1 MQHIPEIAI
10 VEQNTL
16 TALGLQTIL
25 EELIP
30 VATIRTFPSFAR
42 LIDDTPDMYSHYF
55 VSAQTYFEHTSF
67 FLARRPKTIV
77 LAAGEQPSL
86 SGIPT
91 LNVCLP
97 RTSW

>member
-42 LIDDTPDMYSHYF
+42 LIDDTPDMYSHYLF
-55 VSAQTYFEHTSF
+55 RHRHTSSI
-67 FLARRPKTIV
+67 RRSFWHAV
-77 LAAGEQPSL
+77 RRLSCWRQANSL
-86 SGIPT
+86 H
-91 LNVCLP
+91 
-97 RTSW
+97 